1 MDATKSFTRQIARS
15 SLRTLQ
21 TPLPNTPR
29 SPIVR
34 FALRSNICTIC
45 RPRFGPTPIWNPR
58 ILLRQWPGRVRSH
71 SSKPTP
77 PNPNPH
83 LGSPEPALSL
93 SQRLKK
99 LSREYGW
106 SALGVYLALSALD
119 FPFCFLAVR
128 MLGTDRIGRWEHNV
142 VEAFW
147 KVVRIPFPDLG
158 KKELEAGAGEIAVG
172 EEGSSWGT
180 SDVKQ
185 AEVDNAGVDASL
197 WTQLALA
204 YAIHKSFIF
213 IRVPLTAAILPKV
226 VKTMRGWGWDIGKR
240 KPKLPKSS

>member
-1 MDATKSFTRQIARS
+1 MNATKSFTRQIARS
-15 SLRTLQ
+15 PLRTLQ
-21 TPLPNTPR
+21 TQLQSTPKGSILR
-29 SPIVR
+29 S
-34 FALRSNICTIC
+34 ALRSNICTIC
-45 RPRFGPTPIWNPR
+45 RPKFGPTPIHQR
-58 ILLRQWPGRVRSH
+58 ILPRQWPGRVRFN

-158 KKELEAGAGEIAVG
+158 KRELESGTGEIAIGG
-172 EEGSSWGT
+172 EREGGSWGS

-185 AEVDNAGVDASL
+185 AQADNAGADASTL
-197 WTQLALA
+197 LSGTW
-204 YAIHKSFIF
+204 F
-213 IRVPLTAAILPKV
+213 
-226 VKTMRGWGWDIGKR
+226 
-240 KPKLPKSS
+240 

>member
-1 MDATKSFTRQIARS
+1 MNATRTFTRQIARLPLRSLQRHHQSPS
-15 SLRTLQ
+15 SSILRSA
-21 TPLPNTPR
+21 P
-29 SPIVR
+29 
-34 FALRSNICTIC
+34 RSNICSTC
-45 RPRFGPTPIWNPR
+45 RPQTSPHPITPR
-58 ILLRQWPGRVRSH
+58 VLLRQYPGRVRFN

-83 LGSPEPALSL
+83 LGSPKPSLSL

-106 SALGVYLALSALD
+106 SAVGVYLALSALD

-158 KKELEAGAGEIAVG
+158 KREQDAGTGEIILGG
-172 EEGSSWGT
+172 EQREGGSWGT
-180 SDVKQ
+180 SGVEQ
-185 AEVDNAGVDASL
+185 AQADNSGVDASVFAFTEL
-197 WTQLALA
+197 GYNEFTNSSLRSMDSIGARLRHPQ
-204 YAIHKSFIF
+204 
-213 IRVPLTAAILPKV
+213 ILHLHTSASHCGHPAK
-226 VKTMRGWGWDIGKR
+226 GC
-240 KPKLPKSS
+240 

>member
-1 MDATKSFTRQIARS
+1 MNATKSFTRQIARS
-15 SLRTLQ
+15 PFRTLQ
-21 TPLPNTPR
+21 IPPPNTPKC
-29 SPIVR
+29 SIVR
-34 FALRSNICTIC
+34 SAPRSNICTIC
-45 RPRFGPTPIWNPR
+45 RPRPGPTPIHQR
-58 ILLRQWPGRVRSH
+58 VLLRQWPGRVRFN

-106 SALGVYLALSALD
+106 SAVGVYLALSALD

-128 MLGTDRIGRWEHNV
+128 LLGTDRIGRWEHNV
-142 VEAFW
+142 VETFW

-158 KKELEAGAGEIAVG
+158 KKELEAGAEEITIGGERENG
-172 EEGSSWGT
+172 SWGT

-185 AEVDNAGVDASL
+185 AEVDNAGVDAS
-197 WTQLALA
+197 
-204 YAIHKSFIF
+204 K
-213 IRVPLTAAILPKV
+213 
-226 VKTMRGWGWDIGKR
+226 
-240 KPKLPKSS
+240 